1 MTQSSPKSRHPGRVI
16 SLANQKGGVGK
27 TTTTVNLGAALALL
41 GYKCLII
48 DMDPQGN
55 ASTGLGSYAMERQ
68 NTVYDALSGGCLL
81 SDVIIPTPVDN
92 LYLAPGSVDLSGLD
106 TELHDDSGR
115 ATKLRSLLYE
125 RSSKP
130 VHGEYDYVLI
140 DCPPSLNLLTV
151 NALSC
156 SDALVIPLQSEFF
169 ALEGLTQL
177 LSTVRT
183 IQNGLNAGLRITGI
197 VLTMYDHRNR
207 LSRQVAEDVREN
219 LSDIT
224 FKTMIPRNVRL
235 SEAPS
240 HGVPALV
247 YDANCAGSRA
257 YLDFA
262 LEFLQRDQAISGK

>member
-1 MTQSSPKSRHPGRVI
+1 MNEPASINRRPGRVI

-27 TTTTVNLGAALALL
+27 TTTTVNLGAALALQ
-41 GYKCLII
+41 GYDCLII

-55 ASTGLGSYAMERQ
+55 ASTGLGSYSGARR
-68 NTVYDALSGGCLL
+68 NTVYDALGGRCTL
-81 SDVIIPTPVDN
+81 SDAVIPTPVEN
-92 LYLAPGSVDLSGLD
+92 LSLAPGSIDLSGLD
-106 TELHDDSGR
+106 TELHDDTGR
-115 ATKLRSLLYE
+115 ATKLRSLL
-125 RSSKP
+125 SSDAAGP
-130 VHGEYDYVLI
+130 IQSRYDYVLI
-140 DCPPSLNLLTV
+140 DCPPSLNVLTV

-177 LSTVRT
+177 LSTVRS
-183 IQNGLNAGLRITGI
+183 IQNGLNPDLRITGI

-219 LSDIT
+219 LSEIT

-247 YDANCAGSRA
+247 YDADCAGSRA
-257 YLDFA
+257 YMDFA
-262 LEFLQRDQAISGK
+262 LEFLQRDHTIAGV

>member
-27 TTTTVNLGAALALL
+27 TTTTVNLGAALALQ

-55 ASTGLGSYAMERQ
+55 ASTGLGSYATERQ

-92 LYLAPGSVDLSGLD
+92 LNLAPGSVDLSGLD

-115 ATKLRSLLYE
+115 ATKLRSLLSE

-257 YLDFA
+257 YMDFA
-262 LEFLQRDQAISGK
+262 LEFLQRDQAISGR